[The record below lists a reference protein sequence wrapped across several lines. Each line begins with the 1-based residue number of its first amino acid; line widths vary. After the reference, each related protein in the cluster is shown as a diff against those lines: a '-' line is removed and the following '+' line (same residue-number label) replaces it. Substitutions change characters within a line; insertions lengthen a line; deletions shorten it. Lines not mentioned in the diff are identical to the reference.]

1 MNNDLVTI
9 VVPTYNAEPF
19 LRENIESVI
28 KQSYWNLE
36 IIYVCDGC
44 TDHTVKIL
52 QEYAVEDARIKV
64 VVERENHG
72 AAVSRNIG
80 MDMASGEWIIFWD
93 SDDIFHVQTIETMVK
108 TAIRESADVVCC
120 YWECFEEAPK
130 GNAQI
135 ENAMRKL
142 YCETYPVVDT
152 DKEFYQIMQ
161 LIDNSP
167 CTKLVHKSIY
177 RKREIFFQDIPNAN
191 DVYYAMVIAINSH
204 KIVYADKPFLYI
216 RMNKNRSTISTDRDL
231 KRSYIL
237 EAMDKIYEYIMSRE
251 DSALL
256 LKSFYN
262 NVIYNMIYYQNLP
275 VYGELLNSLRNIYFF
290 KWGMKGSAFINELSA
305 VNKVY
310 YLNMINDQGIG
321 DGQNLYM
328 QAKVELVRELSKKGC
343 SIWGAGAMGRAFLE
357 ELSKAGVKIQHVF
370 DSAHTQWGKIVC
382 GYVVENFEETQVDHI
397 IITTPKYY
405 DEIAGQIGNRVEH
418 IHNPEKEIWLIPYE
432 DVL

>member
-9 VVPTYNAEPF
+9 VVPAYNAEPF

-28 KQSYWNLE
+28 RQSYWNLE

-52 QEYAVEDARIKV
+52 QEYAGKDARIKV

-120 YWECFEEAPK
+120 YWECFEDAPK

-142 YCETYPVVDT
+142 YCDTYPVVDT
-152 DKEFYQIMQ
+152 DKELYQIMQ

-262 NVIYNMIYYQNLP
+262 NVIYNM
-275 VYGELLNSLRNIYFF
+275 
-290 KWGMKGSAFINELSA
+290 
-305 VNKVY
+305 
-310 YLNMINDQGIG
+310 
-321 DGQNLYM
+321 
-328 QAKVELVRELSKKGC
+328 
-343 SIWGAGAMGRAFLE
+343 
-357 ELSKAGVKIQHVF
+357 
-370 DSAHTQWGKIVC
+370 
-382 GYVVENFEETQVDHI
+382 
-397 IITTPKYY
+397 
-405 DEIAGQIGNRVEH
+405 
-418 IHNPEKEIWLIPYE
+418 
-432 DVL
+432 